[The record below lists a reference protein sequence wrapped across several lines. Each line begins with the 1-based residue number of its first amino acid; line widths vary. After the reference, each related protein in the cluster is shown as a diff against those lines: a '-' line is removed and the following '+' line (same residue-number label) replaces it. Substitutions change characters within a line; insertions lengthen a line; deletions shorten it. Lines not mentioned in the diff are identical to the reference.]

1 MLSSIA
7 FHHPHL
13 TNARNSSYCVN
24 CIHEDA
30 LALLRLRR
38 RHLRRSEVPVNTET
52 TNIRC
57 VRKKEREI
65 VIATDSRRQLVILS
79 GCSTKAPANNLP
91 EGPIARSQKRSE
103 NREGRI
109 ETIATTDRENI
120 APANWT
126 AVAMWFCCLLG
137 VACVLFGIDGIY
149 TSFSQEASS
158 GRFEWL
164 GFGYVPL
171 LRGTAVASVVLGGML
186 VRRGW
191 SNP

>member
-1 MLSSIA
+1 
-7 FHHPHL
+7 
-13 TNARNSSYCVN
+13 
-24 CIHEDA
+24 
-30 LALLRLRR
+30 
-38 RHLRRSEVPVNTET
+38 
-52 TNIRC
+52 
-57 VRKKEREI
+57 
-65 VIATDSRRQLVILS
+65 VIATDSRRRLVIL
-79 GCSTKAPANNLP
+79 
-91 EGPIARSQKRSE
+91 
-103 NREGRI
+103 
-109 ETIATTDRENI
+109 
-120 APANWT
+120 WT

-158 GRFEWL
+158 VRFEWL

>member
-1 MLSSIA
+1 MHSRYRDCAVATSV
-7 FHHPHL
+7 F
-13 TNARNSSYCVN
+13 TGTS
-24 CIHEDA
+24 
-30 LALLRLRR
+30 
-38 RHLRRSEVPVNTET
+38 

-79 GCSTKAPANNLP
+79 GCSAKAPANKLP
-91 EGPIARSQKRSE
+91 EGPIARSQKRRG
-103 NREGRI
+103 NGKGRI

-126 AVAMWFCCLLG
+126 GVAMWFCCLLG

-149 TSFSQEASS
+149 AIFSQEASS
-158 GRFEWL
+158 VRFEWL

-171 LRGTAVASVVLGGML
+171 RPLFREECSCAAANCGATRTGFDKSEGIL
-186 VRRGW
+186 VF
-191 SNP
+191 

>member
-1 MLSSIA
+1 LWQLYKRGCTRVIVIA
-7 FHHPHL
+7 PSPPPCLREPQQIF
-13 TNARNSSYCVN
+13 
-24 CIHEDA
+24 DA
-30 LALLRLRR
+30 FG
-38 RHLRRSEVPVNTET
+38 
-52 TNIRC
+52 
-57 VRKKEREI
+57 RKREI

-79 GCSTKAPANNLP
+79 GCSTKAPANKLP
-91 EGPIARSQKRSE
+91 EGPIARSQKRRE
-103 NREGRI
+103 NGEGRI

-126 AVAMWFCCLLG
+126 GVAMWFCCLLG

-158 GRFEWL
+158 VRFEWL

>member
-1 MLSSIA
+1 M
-7 FHHPHL
+7 
-13 TNARNSSYCVN
+13 
-24 CIHEDA
+24 
-30 LALLRLRR
+30 
-38 RHLRRSEVPVNTET
+38 
-52 TNIRC
+52 
-57 VRKKEREI
+57 
-65 VIATDSRRQLVILS
+65 
-79 GCSTKAPANNLP
+79 
-91 EGPIARSQKRSE
+91 
-103 NREGRI
+103 
-109 ETIATTDRENI
+109 ATTDRENI

-158 GRFEWL
+158 VRFEWL

>member
-1 MLSSIA
+1 
-7 FHHPHL
+7 
-13 TNARNSSYCVN
+13 
-24 CIHEDA
+24 
-30 LALLRLRR
+30 LRR

-52 TNIRC
+52 ANIRC

-79 GCSTKAPANNLP
+79 GCSAKAPVNKLP
-91 EGPIARSQKRSE
+91 EGPIARSQKRRESG
-103 NREGRI
+103 EGRI
-109 ETIATTDRENI
+109 ETIATTDRKNI
-120 APANWT
+120 APTNWT

-158 GRFEWL
+158 VRFEWL

-171 LRGTAVASVVLGGML
+171 LRGTAVVSVVLGGML